1 MLEKIRD
8 KVAILIINY
17 MLRKRQL
24 AKQNFNDLFKKSES
38 FFLILPEDEI
48 DYHNSISVLKF
59 FEIHGKKFTI
69 FTNDFRISPL
79 PAKLQNNS
87 IDFGIKEMTFFR
99 IPSKQLTNKLS
110 GISIDVVI
118 DLNRKKS
125 LFHSCVAN
133 LVNAKV
139 RIGFEKNYSDKFY
152 NLQFAN
158 SEENPEVI
166 YKNFL
171 NCLQMF

>member
-1 MLEKIRD
+1 MLDKIRD

-17 MLRKRQL
+17 KLRKRQL
-24 AKQNFNDLFKKSES
+24 SKRNFNDLFKSSNS
-38 FFLILPEDEI
+38 FLLILPENEI
-48 DYHNSISVLKF
+48 DYHNSINVLKF

-87 IDFGIKEMTFFR
+87 INFGLKEMTFLKL
-99 IPSKQLTNKLS
+99 PSRQLTNKLS
-110 GISIDVVI
+110 AINVDMVI
-118 DLNRKKS
+118 DLNRKNS
-125 LFHSCVAN
+125 LFNSCVAN
-133 LVNAKV
+133 LVNANV

-158 SEENPEVI
+158 SEESPEVF
-166 YKNFL
+166 YNNFL
-171 NCLQMF
+171 NCIQMF